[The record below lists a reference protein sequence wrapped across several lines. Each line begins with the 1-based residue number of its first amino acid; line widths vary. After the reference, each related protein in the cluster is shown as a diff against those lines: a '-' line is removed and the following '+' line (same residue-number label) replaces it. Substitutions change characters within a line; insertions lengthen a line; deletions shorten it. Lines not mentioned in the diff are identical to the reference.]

1 MKNAAKLLV
10 LFLALGILTIGCQNE
25 PNMMGSPEP
34 SSMGQP
40 GMAKLVIP
48 AGATLVSAKLYVYE
62 IGAHGH
68 TVNVHRITA
77 DWDEMVVTWNN
88 FGSSYAPDIFG
99 TFVAD
104 AAGWKWVDV
113 TTLVQGWL
121 DGTYDDFGLL
131 LDQVDEVYPRC
142 KYYSKEN
149 TDHPEYQPYLEVC
162 YSDNGGTTC
171 DIAEDIAD
179 TYVYQNE
186 PNSNRGWDIWLY
198 SGWYNDMDLE
208 KQVLI
213 KFDLEVDEE
222 EDGCSHTIGYWK
234 THAGFGPQAD
244 MVTQYLPIWLGD
256 PGDPGDV
263 KSIPVTTAA
272 IAVDVLKMKTYGTNS
287 NGITKLYA
295 QLLGTKLN
303 LASGAGGSVVA
314 DAIDAADAFLTDHDW
329 MDWENLSEEDR
340 DMVMGWQ
347 GMFDDYNNGDI
358 GPGHCDDYEDD
369 DDDDGD
375 DD

>member
-34 SSMGQP
+34 SSMGQT

-48 AGATLVSAKLYVYE
+48 AGATLESAKLFIYE

-77 DWDEMVVTWNN
+77 DWQELVVTWNN
-88 FGSSYAPDIFG
+88 FGSSYDPAIFG
-99 TFVAD
+99 SFVAD
-104 AAGWKWVDV
+104 AVGWKMVDV

-142 KYYSKEN
+142 KYHSREN
-149 TDHPEYQPYLEVC
+149 AEFQPYLEVC
-162 YSDNGGTTC
+162 YSVGGATTC
-171 DIAEDIAD
+171 DVADDIAD
-179 TYVYQNE
+179 TYIYQND
-186 PNSNRGWDIWLY
+186 PNSNRGGEIWLY
-198 SGWYNDMDLE
+198 TGWYNDMDLE

-244 MVTQYLPIWLGD
+244 VVTPLLPIWLGD
-256 PGDPGDV
+256 AGGA
-263 KSIPVTTAA
+263 KSLPVTTAT
-272 IAVDVLKMKTYGTNS
+272 IAVNVLKMKTYGDGS

-295 QLLGTKLN
+295 QLLGAKLSI
-303 LASGAGGSVVA
+303 ADGAGDAAIA
-314 DAIDAADAFLTDHDW
+314 DAIDDADAFLANHNW
-329 MDWENLSEEDR
+329 MDWEGLSEEDR

-347 GMFDDYNNGDI
+347 DMFDDYNNGYI
-358 GPGHCDDYEDD
+358 GPGHCDE
-369 DDDDGD
+369 DDGD
-375 DD
+375 AY